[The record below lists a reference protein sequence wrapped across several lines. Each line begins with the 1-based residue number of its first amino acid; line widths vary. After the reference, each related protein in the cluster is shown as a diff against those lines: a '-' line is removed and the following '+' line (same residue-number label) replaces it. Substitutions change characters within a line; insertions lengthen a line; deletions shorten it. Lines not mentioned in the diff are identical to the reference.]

1 MQQSISFSLII
12 IPLCQ
17 TKLENSSLNVISF
30 SVRSSPARLS
40 PPRPGRSFQ
49 NVSGKAFTSSVG
61 KIVSNHLW
69 QGFHLLNR
77 EDIFKPSLARF
88 SPPRPGRSFSNLLM
102 QGFHLLDRADR
113 FQTFSGKTFT
123 SSTGSPMNLATVSGV
138 MPSGRRLRT
147 PDMALLSKR
156 PIFANIIKIV
166 ELRLGLGD
174 SNRVCP

>member
-61 KIVSNHLW
+61 KIVSSLLW
-69 QGFHLLNR
+69 QGFDFIDR
-77 EDIFKPSLARF
+77 E
-88 SPPRPGRSFSNLLM
+88 
-102 QGFHLLDRADR
+102 DR
-113 FQTFSGKTFT
+113 FQTFSCKAFT
-123 SSTGSPMNLATVSGV
+123 SSTGSPINLATVSGV

-166 ELRLGLGD
+166 ELKLGLGGSD
-174 SNRVCP
+174 RCLSMN

>member
-17 TKLENSSLNVISF
+17 TKLEKSSLNVISF
-30 SVRSSPARLS
+30 SVRSSPARFS
-40 PPRPGRSFQ
+40 PPRSERSFQ
-49 NVSGKAFTSSVG
+49 KFSCKAFTSSIG
-61 KIVSNHLW
+61 KI
-69 QGFHLLNR
+69 
-77 EDIFKPSLARF
+77 
-88 SPPRPGRSFSNLLM
+88 FSNLLW

-113 FQTFSGKTFT
+113 FQTFSCKVFT
-123 SSTGSPMNLATVSGV
+123 SSTGSPMHLATVSGG

-166 ELRLGLGD
+166 ELTLGLGG
-174 SNRVCP
+174 SGRVFVHDLSLFHGC

>member
-30 SVRSSPARLS
+30 SVRSSPARFS
-40 PPRPGRSFQ
+40 PPRSERSLQKF
-49 NVSGKAFTSSVG
+49 SCKAFTSSTG
-61 KIVSNHLW
+61 QIASNHLW

-102 QGFHLLDRADR
+102 QGFHLLDRKSDASCNSLR
-113 FQTFSGKTFT
+113 RYAFWLKTPY
-123 SSTGSPMNLATVSGV
+123 TGYGTLVE
-138 MPSGRRLRT
+138 T
-147 PDMALLSKR
+147 PDFRQYNKNRRIEAWIGRFGSVFVHELSL
-156 PIFANIIKIV
+156 FH
-166 ELRLGLGD
+166 G
-174 SNRVCP
+174 C

>member
-30 SVRSSPARLS
+30 SVKSSPARFS
-40 PPRPGRSFQ
+40 PPRPERSFQ

-69 QGFHLLNR
+69 QGFHLLGR
-77 EDIFKPSLARF
+77 EDIFKPSHARF

-102 QGFHLLDRADR
+102 QGFHLLDRKSDASCNSLR
-113 FQTFSGKTFT
+113 RYAFWLKTPYT
-123 SSTGSPMNLATVSGV
+123 EYGALVE
-138 MPSGRRLRT
+138 T
-147 PDMALLSKR
+147 PDFRQYNKNRRIEAWIGRFESCLSM
-156 PIFANIIKIV
+156 I
-166 ELRLGLGD
+166 
-174 SNRVCP
+174 